1 MEKFIIS
8 RFFFLAWGDGS
19 EREDEGT
26 STVDLKELII
36 VGIFGEAGLERREG
50 LGLTVHRGLQ
60 ACDFKLVTLEDNNV
74 WFT

>member
-8 RFFFLAWGDGS
+8 RCFFLAWGDGS
-19 EREDEGT
+19 EREDEET

-50 LGLTVHRGLQ
+50 LG
-60 ACDFKLVTLEDNNV
+60 
-74 WFT
+74 